1 MFYNSEFLWER
12 IPSSASGTLVR
23 MVGTALFLPSVCQL
37 NWCWGLS
44 LAAGAGQDAVY
55 GACSHGARGKHCSSF
70 GLWVMAPLL
79 LIGQRTS
86 PFMRL
91 CLTAQFNL
99 GVVLPGCYSTEAV
112 AVFQLT
118 TMERGASL
126 QVSTMYKCDI
136 FKTMEILR
144 ALSWFLLNQLKFHKH
159 DLLLTSRAAFT
170 NLSAA
175 W

>member
-1 MFYNSEFLWER
+1 MS
-12 IPSSASGTLVR
+12 
-23 MVGTALFLPSVCQL
+23 VGEISLSCQWYPGQDGGHSFVCQL
-37 NWCWGLS
+37 SCCRGLS
-44 LAAGAGQDAVY
+44 SAAGAGQAAVY
-55 GACSHGARGKHCSSF
+55 GAYSHGARGKHCSSF

-79 LIGQRTS
+79 LMGWRTS

-91 CLTAQFNL
+91 CPRAQFNL
-99 GVVLPGCYSTEAV
+99 GIVLPGYYSTEEAV
-112 AVFQLT
+112 ARFQLT

-126 QVSTMYKCDI
+126 QVSTVYKCDV
-136 FKTMEILR
+136 FRTTEILH

-159 DLLLTSRAAFT
+159 NLLLTSRAAFT